1 MVLVAAGFGDDGQVG
16 FDCFG
21 VAVAAEVA
29 TPAGW
34 FGLDVVDEQWL
45 GAAGFFG
52 DEAGFGDGQGVGQ
65 EGGRGFAVA
74 VWAASSRLIWSSS
87 RAR

>member
-1 MVLVAAGFGDDGQVG
+1 M
-16 FDCFG
+16 
-21 VAVAAEVA
+21 A

-34 FGLDVVDEQWL
+34 FGFDVVDAQRL

-65 EGGRGFAVA
+65 EGGRRFAVTA
-74 VWAASSRLIWSSS
+74 AWAASSRLIWSSS